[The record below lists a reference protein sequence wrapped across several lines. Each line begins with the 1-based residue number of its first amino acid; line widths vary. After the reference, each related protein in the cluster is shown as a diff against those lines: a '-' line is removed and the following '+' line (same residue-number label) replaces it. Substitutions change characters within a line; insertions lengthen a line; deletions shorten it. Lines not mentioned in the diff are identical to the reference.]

1 MIKISKTTDEYAAA
15 VEIPKKTLS
24 SIVVGL
30 TRSVR
35 LTGASVG
42 VWAMPRYWAFRVSG
56 S

>member
-1 MIKISKTTDEYAAA
+1 
-15 VEIPKKTLS
+15 LS

-42 VWAMPRYWAFRVSG
+42 VWAMPRY
-56 S
+56 